1 MKLKLNLL
9 LILMSALTLSNL
21 NAQNELLDSLT
32 KANMEDLDPS
42 TEIMIDGISIPVYSI
57 VGKQLSQEEMMQ
69 EFMKGYVAP
78 DFYVDNNKDI
88 KAIVLRTAT
97 EVELKMMMAA
107 TNQTDSIDMGAT
119 AQPFTATD
127 LEGTTFTLDELKGK
141 VVVINFWFV
150 ACKPCVEEIPDLN
163 ELVEK
168 YEEKEVVFLGFA
180 LDNEKRI
187 NSFLEKTPFKYHI
200 FQESKEIIG
209 SYGVN
214 SYPTHIV
221 IDQSSTVAFKTSG
234 LSTMTIKSIDKTIKS
249 LIE

>member
-9 LILMSALTLSNL
+9 LILISALTLSNL

-57 VGKQLSQEEMMQ
+57 DGKQLSQEEMMQ
-69 EFMKGYVAP
+69 EFMKGDVAR

-97 EVELKMMMAA
+97 EEERKMMMAT
-107 TNQTDSIDMGAT
+107 TNQTDSIDIGAT

-150 ACKPCVEEIPDLN
+150 ACKPCVEEIPELN

-168 YEEKEVVFLGFA
+168 YEEKDVVFLSFA
-180 LDNEKRI
+180 LDNEKRL

-200 FQESKEIIG
+200 FP
-209 SYGVN
+209 V
-214 SYPTHIV
+214 
-221 IDQSSTVAFKTSG
+221 F
-234 LSTMTIKSIDKTIKS
+234 
-249 LIE
+249 

>member
-9 LILMSALTLSNL
+9 LILISALTLSNL

-57 VGKQLSQEEMMQ
+57 DGKQLSQEEMMQ
-69 EFMKGYVAP
+69 EFMKGDVAP
-78 DFYVDNNKDI
+78 DFYVDDNKDI

-97 EVELKMMMAA
+97 EEELNMMMAA

-150 ACKPCVEEIPDLN
+150 ACKPCVEEIPELN

-168 YEEKEVVFLGFA
+168 YEEKDVVFLGFA
-180 LDNEKRI
+180 LDNEKRL

-200 FQESKEIIG
+200 FP
-209 SYGVN
+209 V
-214 SYPTHIV
+214 
-221 IDQSSTVAFKTSG
+221 F
-234 LSTMTIKSIDKTIKS
+234 
-249 LIE
+249 

>member
-9 LILMSALTLSNL
+9 LILISALTLSNL

-57 VGKQLSQEEMMQ
+57 DGKQLSQEEMMQ
-69 EFMKGYVAP
+69 EFMKGDVAP

-88 KAIVLRTAT
+88 KAIVLR
-97 EVELKMMMAA
+97 
-107 TNQTDSIDMGAT
+107 
-119 AQPFTATD
+119 TATD

-150 ACKPCVEEIPDLN
+150 ACKPCVEEIPELN

-168 YEEKEVVFLGFA
+168 YEEKDVVFLGFA
-180 LDNEKRI
+180 LDNEKRL

-200 FQESKEIIG
+200 FS
-209 SYGVN
+209 V
-214 SYPTHIV
+214 
-221 IDQSSTVAFKTSG
+221 F
-234 LSTMTIKSIDKTIKS
+234 
-249 LIE
+249 